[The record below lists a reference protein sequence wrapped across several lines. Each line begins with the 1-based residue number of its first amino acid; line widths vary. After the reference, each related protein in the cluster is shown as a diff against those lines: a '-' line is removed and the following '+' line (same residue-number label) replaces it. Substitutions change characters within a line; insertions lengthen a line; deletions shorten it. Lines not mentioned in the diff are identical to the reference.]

1 MELFIHN
8 LIWNIQMFG
17 RDPISTL
24 IIGFIGVDLIVVS
37 ICLIKIAMISAHER
51 EGKKVNG

>member
-24 IIGFIGVDLIVVS
+24 IISFIGVDLIVVS
-37 ICLIKIAMISAHER
+37 ICLIKIAMISARER